1 MYKVKWKY
9 NWRPTE
15 SVSLEQWNNKKKQH
29 HIEARKKKNKKQI
42 QLNAAFILHQRL

>member
-15 SVSLEQWNNKKKQH
+15 SVSPEQWNN
-29 HIEARKKKNKKQI
+29 NKKTNITLKQEKNPKTNSP
-42 QLNAAFILHQRL
+42 NAAFILHQRL